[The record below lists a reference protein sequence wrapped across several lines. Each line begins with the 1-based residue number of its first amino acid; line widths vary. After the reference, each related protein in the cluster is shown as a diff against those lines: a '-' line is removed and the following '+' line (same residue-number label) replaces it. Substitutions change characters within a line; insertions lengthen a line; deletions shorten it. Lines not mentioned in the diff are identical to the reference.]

1 MRGHCVER
9 RYKIPLDVLRDAV
22 NVVAMRDGNAF
33 FCACENLGKVIYLV
47 PFPEDLE
54 KLILLQL
61 DKLVDATAF
70 DSASSRFDN
79 DYRGDYRASAANLA
93 NQFYAKFLSDKRVL
107 PKTIMTWRDIC
118 MSSNELVS
126 VRRMCIVAKSEW
138 ER

>member
-1 MRGHCVER
+1 
-9 RYKIPLDVLRDAV
+9 
-22 NVVAMRDGNAF
+22 MRDGDAF
-33 FCACENLGKVIYLV
+33 FCACENLGKVIHLV

-54 KLILLQL
+54 KLLLLQL

-126 VRRMCIVAKSEW
+126 VRRMWKESQQAGASLLSPNGRGE
-138 ER
+138 